1 MYKFLNKNG
10 QTLAFGLG
18 VLVTIIFMLGAF
30 PSAGDFDFENMTDE
44 EVSKVGI
51 FDFGLKAAIALAV
64 IAAVALVLFGIY
76 HIATNLK
83 GSLKGLI
90 GVAALVILFFIAYST
105 ADGVATG
112 SIAGAVEKFA
122 ASGNGSISEGNLKFI
137 GGAITTTAIL
147 VVGAAASFVISEIIN
162 FFR

>member
-18 VLVTIIFMLGAF
+18 LLVTIIFMVGAF
-30 PSAGDFDFENMTDE
+30 PTAGEFDFESMSDE
-44 EVSKVGI
+44 EISKIGI
-51 FDFGLKAAIALAV
+51 FDFGLKAAIGLA
-64 IAAVALVLFGIY
+64 ILTAVALVLFGLY
-76 HIATNLK
+76 HIATDLK
-83 GSLKGLI
+83 GSVKGLI
-90 GVAALVILFFIAYST
+90 GIAALGGLFFVAYSM

-122 ASGNGSISEGNLKFI
+122 ASGNGEISEANLKFI
-137 GGAITTTAIL
+137 GGGITTTVIL
-147 VVGAAASFVISEIIN
+147 VVVAAASFVVAEVVN